1 MKTKTKTALILLM
14 LMCIGMPCLHA
25 QGMKKKQTL
34 NPDSIIPLKHR
45 LAFRTNV
52 IDWAAMLP
60 NVAVEFDL
68 APKLLSNNPWTVG
81 VSAKGNWTTPSVL
94 PNDFFYDIT
103 TVRLEFKHYNRT
115 KNFPQ
120 GTEKTWLKRILTWYK
135 EKPSLTRTWFIGPYA
150 DFTKYNLKFSSTGH
164 KGIAFGGGVTF
175 GYGRSLYKFKHGVL
189 DLEASASLGLLY
201 TQYDSY
207 TLSRERNSYEY
218 KEKDVAKFV
227 PYPVI
232 SDIRLGFVY
241 RFNSGNSIKDK
252 YKNSSTFK
260 DRVEAIK
267 RSFKARRDSI
277 QDKRRAKHIADSI
290 AYAAAHP
297 EEALAT
303 QAEADKTLQSDTT
316 ANDKAAKKAKRAG
329 KRKGGGLLGKRGK
342 DKAAADT
349 TATATTPTPTT
360 NDDAATDTTGMTPAM
375 PTPMPADPTPQ
386 DSLSEQQ
393 DTTQADKPKKKDKK
407 SKKKRG
413 KSKNA
418 DGKEPETGGDTT
430 TATPATDNGDQPVTV
445 PDSTG
450 TAATPTDGEVTDEA
464 DGKDKAKDKKSK
476 RAKKPKRQKADSDK
490 PDETTQDTPTEETTE

>member
-218 KEKDVAKFV
+218 KEKDIAKFV

-297 EEALAT
+297 EEALAA
-303 QAEADKTLQSDTT
+303 QAEADETLQSDTT

-349 TATATTPTPTT
+349 TATATTPTT

-375 PTPMPADPTPQ
+375 PTPMPADPAPQ
-386 DSLSEQQ
+386 DSLNEQQ

-418 DGKEPETGGDTT
+418 DGQEPETGGDTA
-430 TATPATDNGDQPVTV
+430 TAKPATDNGDQPVTV

-450 TAATPTDGEVTDEA
+450 NATAPTDGEVSDEA
-464 DGKDKAKDKKSK
+464 DGKDKTKDKKSK
-476 RAKKPKRQKADSDK
+476 RAKKPKRQKADSNK